1 VYYEHPK
8 QSDVEYC
15 IKGLIEKYNVQG
27 FPLEAKEFEMRVH
40 RFINYSN
47 INNPSNVFNINC
59 TSIVLHT
66 NNNFIQCFLD
76 VI

>member
-1 VYYEHPK
+1 MYYVHPK

-27 FPLEAKEFEMRVH
+27 FPLEAKEFEMRID

-47 INNPSNVFNINC
+47 INNSSKVLNINC
-59 TSIVLHT
+59 NYIILHA
-66 NNNFIQCFLD
+66 NYNVIQ
-76 VI
+76 